1 MYQADIP
8 MYMKHFQGDYSFALN
23 SEDLH
28 VPDLALNKTRSK
40 GGTLIMWKH
49 ALDPYITVALFIPQ
63 LFYQSSFINQAF
75 NPASILAFT
84 SLQLEKILSISLN
97 YQVWKLSLKIPWI
110 NHQILQY
117 LYGGRTNEIRVK
129 IFTSF
134 AQEYQLARVPIN
146 LHTYH
151 HFMGHGQSDSELDVI
166 LFSDLPGF
174 SEGILA
180 IQCNLLH
187 PLVDSHHDLLVST
200 SSLPV
205 KSEAPQQNP
214 QNIIAP
220 IVTNTRQRIVWSEE
234 GISKYQVIVANLLQE
249 LRSHWLDPSKQS
261 CISILIQATNFIM
274 DFAASSTN
282 KTISLSKKSP
292 IKPVKILKIIRK
304 SIPIGGF
311 KSQYN

>member
-49 ALDPYITVALFIPQ
+49 ALDPYITVAPLHTSAFLPVFLHKPGFQPSIHIGVYLPTAGKDPEYLLELSGLKAFVKDSLDKSPNTAIFIRGDAN
-63 LFYQSSFINQAF
+63 SS
-75 NPASILAFT
+75 
-84 SLQLEKILSISLN
+84 
-97 YQVWKLSLKIPWI
+97 
-110 NHQILQY
+110 
-117 LYGGRTNEIRVK
+117 RTNEIRDK

-200 SSLPV
+200 SSLAV
-205 KSEAPQQNP
+205 KSEAPQQNHR
-214 QNIIAP
+214 
-220 IVTNTRQRIVWSEE
+220 T
-234 GISKYQVIVANLLQE
+234 LLHPE
-249 LRSHWLDPSKQS
+249 
-261 CISILIQATNFIM
+261 
-274 DFAASSTN
+274 
-282 KTISLSKKSP
+282 
-292 IKPVKILKIIRK
+292 
-304 SIPIGGF
+304 
-311 KSQYN
+311 